1 MFNKWMMFTN
11 LGIMSG
17 VWATLICMYIGV
29 L

>member
-1 MFNKWMMFTN
+1 MFNRWMMVTN

-17 VWATLICMYIGV
+17 VWVTLICMYIGV